1 MLAECWE
8 WGDLYGGRLGWK
20 ELEGPG
26 DMACVELVSCF
37 QASEVRAGRAE
48 ATACVSFD
56 SSKDGTSL
64 WTWSSALRASAS

>member
-26 DMACVELVSCF
+26 DMASV
-37 QASEVRAGRAE
+37 
-48 ATACVSFD
+48 
-56 SSKDGTSL
+56 
-64 WTWSSALRASAS
+64 